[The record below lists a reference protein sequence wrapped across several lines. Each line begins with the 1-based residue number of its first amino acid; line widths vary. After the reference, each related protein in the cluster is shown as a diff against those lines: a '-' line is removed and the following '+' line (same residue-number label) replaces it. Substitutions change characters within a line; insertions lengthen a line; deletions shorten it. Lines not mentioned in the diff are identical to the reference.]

1 MSLCVYVHTL
11 YYYFDTFQAVTNQT
25 TENKSKF
32 EEKHFTLSGD
42 SVRVDA
48 GLTNQSDEWVMTSR
62 DSGEVSV
69 LWMVVEL

>member
-1 MSLCVYVHTL
+1 M
-11 YYYFDTFQAVTNQT
+11 TNQT
-25 TENKSKF
+25 TKNKSKF

-48 GLTNQSDEWVMTSR
+48 GLTNPSNEWVMTSR

-69 LWMVVEL
+69 CCGWMADMTLTDRNFSL

>member
-1 MSLCVYVHTL
+1 M
-11 YYYFDTFQAVTNQT
+11 TNQT

-42 SVRVDA
+42 SVCVDA

>member
-1 MSLCVYVHTL
+1 M
-11 YYYFDTFQAVTNQT
+11 TNQT

-32 EEKHFTLSGD
+32 EEKHFTLLGD

-48 GLTNQSDEWVMTSR
+48 GLTNQSDEWVMTPC

-69 LWMVVEL
+69 CCGWL